1 MASNSNGDMEWVYM
15 LNRQGYLVD
24 LAIAFYLTKENKY
37 LDKWKEII
45 LDFIATNEAE
55 ISHPEASWRVL
66 DAGIRLI
73 NWIKSLTYLPLDTFD
88 EVEKVT
94 HPCFNK
100 TTC

>member
-1 MASNSNGDMEWVYM
+1 MDMELVLINILSKNINGHQTPNGDMEWVYM

-55 ISHPEASWRVL
+55 I
-66 DAGIRLI
+66 LI
-73 NWIKSLTYLPLDTFD
+73 QKLLGVY
-88 EVEKVT
+88 
-94 HPCFNK
+94 
-100 TTC
+100 